1 MIFFYAES
9 TELTDDADNPTT
21 PTSRHP
27 PKGCAFGLLLAFQNS
42 LNRLHQQPRLAQ
54 NMSRFFGRVLIPG
67 SECSCTGH
75 DGDNELM
82 LSSAALPPE
91 AVECRDPTTLL
102 VRCRLLIID

>member
-1 MIFFYAES
+1 MPCLLELAES
-9 TELTDDADNPTT
+9 STHILD
-21 PTSRHP
+21 
-27 PKGCAFGLLLAFQNS
+27 S
-42 LNRLHQQPRLAQ
+42 LK

-75 DGDNELM
+75 DGDAELI

-102 VRCRLLIID
+102 VRYRTVKERAGVVK